1 MQKRKM
7 NCSTMEKAFQSYD
20 INILINRS
28 LQTLFAI
35 RKLRTTFANTNF
47 SVYICN
53 LQIANTKKMPMRK
66 HNGMRPQDI
75 LILLKMVV
83 LGPPL
88 QSNSVLVRS
97 LKISAAEIS
106 EALERCRIAKLVDV
120 SKKRVNVKALE
131 EFLLFGVKYVFPAQ
145 PEGITRGVSTAFSAS
160 PIKEHVVQ
168 SNEKY
173 VWRYSKGTERGQ
185 AIEPLYKTVP
195 EIIAEEA
202 ELYEL
207 LVIVDTLRV
216 GRVREVEIA
225 TKELKTRLDKYGRE

>member
-1 MQKRKM
+1 M
-7 NCSTMEKAFQSYD
+7 NCSTMKKTFQFHS
-20 INILINRS
+20 INVLINRK
-28 LQTLFAI
+28 LRALFAI
-35 RKLRTTFANTNF
+35 RKLRTAFANTDF

-53 LQIANTKKMPMRK
+53 SQIANTKKMPMRK

-131 EFLLFGVKYVFPAQ
+131 EFLLCGVKYVFPAQ
-145 PEGITRGVSTAFSAS
+145 PEGITRGVPTAFSAS
-160 PIKEHVVQ
+160 PIKEHIMPN
-168 SNEKY
+168 NEKY
-173 VWRYSKGTERGQ
+173 VWRYYKGTERGQ

-225 TKELKTRLDKYGRE
+225 TKELMLRLDKYGRE

>member
-1 MQKRKM
+1 MQ
-7 NCSTMEKAFQSYD
+7 NVFLYNNQNS
-20 INILINRS
+20 LINRM
-28 LQTLFAI
+28 LQAIFAI
-35 RKLRTTFANTNF
+35 RKLRIMFANTDF

-53 LQIANTKKMPMRK
+53 SQIANTKIIPMRK

-88 QSNSVLVRS
+88 QSNLMLVRS

-106 EALERCRIAKLVDV
+106 EALERCRVAKFVDV
-120 SKKRVNVKALE
+120 TKRRVNVKALE
-131 EFLLFGVKYVFPAQ
+131 EFLIFGFKYVFPVQ
-145 PEGITRGVSTAFSAS
+145 PEGITRGVPTAFSAS
-160 PIKEHVVQ
+160 PIKEHIMQ

-195 EIIAEEA
+195 EIIAEDA

-225 TKELKTRLDKYGRE
+225 PQKLMIRLDKYGRE